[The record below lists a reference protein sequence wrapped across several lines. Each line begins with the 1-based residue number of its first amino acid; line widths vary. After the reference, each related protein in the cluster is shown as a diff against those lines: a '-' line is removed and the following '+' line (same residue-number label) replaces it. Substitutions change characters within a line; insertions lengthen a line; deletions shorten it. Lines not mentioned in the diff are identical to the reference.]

1 VGSWNEVRKGKRRE
15 RRLLSLESQR
25 RFSSR
30 IPVLNEVK
38 LCFKN
43 QRDKLEGVRRE
54 LCRRSDRSMKPLDL
68 SLSLLLRFLAEF
80 HFLYILVRLRRPRR
94 IQGDSDRDCSWRKAV
109 VDLLGRDR
117 ESGTS

>member
-68 SLSLLLRFLAEF
+68 SLSLTQIF
-80 HFLYILVRLRRPRR
+80 
-94 IQGDSDRDCSWRKAV
+94 G
-109 VDLLGRDR
+109 
-117 ESGTS
+117 

>member
-30 IPVLNEVK
+30 IPVLNEGK

-43 QRDKLEGVRRE
+43 QRDKSEKE
-54 LCRRSDRSMKPLDL
+54 CIEN
-68 SLSLLLRFLAEF
+68 F
-80 HFLYILVRLRRPRR
+80 
-94 IQGDSDRDCSWRKAV
+94 
-109 VDLLGRDR
+109 VDGRVT
-117 ESGTS
+117 GA